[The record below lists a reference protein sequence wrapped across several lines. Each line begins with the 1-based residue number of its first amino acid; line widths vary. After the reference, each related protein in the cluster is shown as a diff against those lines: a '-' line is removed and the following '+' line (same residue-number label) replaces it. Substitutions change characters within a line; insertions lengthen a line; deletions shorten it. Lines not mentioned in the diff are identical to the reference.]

1 VCTEGR
7 EYLRLRTRHADEKAM
22 ARFRETHPEY
32 LHAEL
37 DFYTDKDEKKR
48 GAAVA
53 STSCGEAGPSIITI
67 DSYG

>member
-1 VCTEGR
+1 
-7 EYLRLRTRHADEKAM
+7 M